1 MNVIFV
7 DDSFPFDGL
16 TPRDEPMGGAQKGLV
31 YLAEA
36 MAARGHAVTVL
47 NRCTLARDNR
57 GVSWQPLDGGE
68 RPERADLLVALRH
81 PVLLE
86 AVPASHKAL
95 WVTTPGSFLE
105 RGEAAQ
111 ALGGTGQARL
121 VFMGPAHRATWRED
135 DDRALVIVP
144 GVAEVYRATEGLAG
158 YWPPRAVVT
167 THPRMDMDWLV
178 SLWCRKIEPLIKGAE
193 LHIFSGSMAAGVQGK
208 TVPEE
213 VRDLW
218 RQIEAAAGQGVRVR
232 RPLPD
237 HDMAEEYRHARV
249 HLYPGGLGEPFAFT
263 LAESQAA
270 ALPGVTRRQGAAAE
284 RIVDGRS
291 GFLSPDDEAFGN
303 CAVLALKEDIVYRGR
318 SKDARDMQRGRSWDD
333 AAAEFEALA
342 V

>member
-16 TPRDEPMGGAQKGLV
+16 TPRDEPMGGAQKALV

-36 MAARGHAVTVL
+36 MARRGHSVTVL
-47 NRCTLARDNR
+47 NRCSHARDDR
-57 GVSWQPLDGGE
+57 GVAWRPLGSGQQPAG
-68 RPERADLLVALRH
+68 ADLLVALRH
-81 PVLLE
+81 PGLLDT
-86 AVPASHKAL
+86 VPAPRRAL
-95 WVTTPGSFLE
+95 WVTTPGQSLL
-105 RGEAAQ
+105 RGDQAQ
-111 ALGGTGQARL
+111 ALGQARDTRL
-121 VFMGPAHRATWRED
+121 VFMGTAHRATWRED
-135 DDRALVIVP
+135 DENATVIVP
-144 GVAEVYRATEGLAG
+144 GVAEVYRGVEALGG

-178 SLWCRKIEPLIKGAE
+178 SLWTRKIEPLIKGAE
-193 LHIFSGSMAAGVQGK
+193 LHIFSGSLVAGVQGR
-208 TVPEE
+208 TLGEE

-218 RQIEAAAGQGVRVR
+218 RQIEAAGGQGVRVR

-237 HDMAEEYRHARV
+237 HDMAQEYYRARV

-270 ALPGVTRRQGAAAE
+270 GLPGVTRRQGAAAE

-291 GFLSPDDEAFGN
+291 GFLTPDDEAFAN
-303 CAVLALKEDIVYRGR
+303 CAILCLKEDIVYRGR
-318 SKDARDMQRGRSWDD
+318 SKDARTMQRGRSWDD

-342 V
+342 A

>member
-16 TPRDEPMGGAQKGLV
+16 TPRDEPMGGAQKALV

-36 MAARGHAVTVL
+36 MAARGHEVTVL
-47 NRCTLARDNR
+47 NRCAAAYDNR
-57 GVSWQPLDGGE
+57 GVAWRPLEGGD
-68 RPERADLLVALRH
+68 RLDRADLLVALRH
-81 PVLLE
+81 PALLE
-86 AVPASHKAL
+86 TVPASRHAL
-95 WVTTPGSFLE
+95 WVTTPGQSLL

-111 ALGGTGQARL
+111 ALAQIREVRL
-121 VFMGPAHRATWRED
+121 VFMGAAHRATWRED
-135 DDRALVIVP
+135 DTNATVIVP
-144 GVAEVYRATEGLAG
+144 GVADVYRQTEGLGG
-158 YWPPRAVVT
+158 YWPPRAMVT

-178 SLWCRKIEPLIKGAE
+178 SLWTRKIEPLIKGAE
-193 LHIFSGSMAAGVQGK
+193 LHIFSGSLAAGAQGR

-237 HDMAEEYRHARV
+237 HDMAEEFRHARA
-249 HLYPGGLGEPFAFT
+249 HLYPGGLGEPYAFT

-270 ALPGVTRRQGAAAE
+270 GTPGVTRRQGAAAE

-291 GFLSPDDEAFGN
+291 GFLTPDDEAFGN
-303 CAVLALKEDIVYRGR
+303 CAVLCLKEDIVYRGR
-318 SKDARDMQRGRSWDD
+318 SKDARTMQRGRSWDD

>member
-47 NRCTLARDNR
+47 NRCNRAYDHR
-57 GVSWQPLDGGE
+57 GVAWRPLEDAW
-68 RPERADLLVALRH
+68 RPAGADLLVALRH
-81 PVLLE
+81 PGLLE
-86 AVPASHKAL
+86 AVPARTRAL
-95 WVTTPGSFLE
+95 WVTTPGQVLL
-105 RGEAAQ
+105 RGDGAGALAQ
-111 ALGGTGQARL
+111 APDARL
-121 VFMGPAHRATWRED
+121 LFMGEAHRATWDAD
-135 DDRALVIVP
+135 DARAAVIAP
-144 GVAEVYRATEGLAG
+144 AVAEVYRQADGPAG

-167 THPRMDMDWLV
+167 THPRMDMGWLV
-178 SLWCRKIEPLIKGAE
+178 SLWCSKIEPLIRGAE
-193 LHIFSGSMAAGVQGK
+193 LHIFSGSLVAGTQGR
-208 TVPEE
+208 VLAEE

-218 RQIEAAAGQGVRVR
+218 RHIEAAAGQGVRVR
-232 RPLPD
+232 RPMPD

-263 LAESQAA
+263 LAESQATG
-270 ALPGVTRRQGAAAE
+270 LPGVTRRQGAAAE

-291 GFLSPDDEAFGN
+291 GFLTPDDEAFAN
-303 CAVLALKEDIVYRGR
+303 CAVLCLKEDIVYRGR

>member
-16 TPRDEPMGGAQKGLV
+16 TPRDEPMGGAQKALV

-47 NRCTLARDNR
+47 NRCSVARDNR
-57 GVSWQPLDGGE
+57 GVAWRPIDGGA
-68 RPERADLLVALRH
+68 RPDRADLLVALRN

-86 AVPASHKAL
+86 AVPATRHAL
-95 WVTTPGSFLE
+95 WVTTPGQSLL
-105 RGEAAQ
+105 RGDSAQ
-111 ALGGTGQARL
+111 ALAQVRDVRL

-135 DDRALVIVP
+135 DPLASIIVP
-144 GVAEVYRATEGLAG
+144 GVPEVYRRAEALGG

-178 SLWCRKIEPLIKGAE
+178 SLWTRKIEPLIKGAE
-193 LHIFSGSMAAGVQGK
+193 LHIFSGSLIAGPQGR

-232 RPLPD
+232 RPMPD
-237 HDMAEEYRHARV
+237 HDMADEFFHARA
-249 HLYPGGLGEPFAFT
+249 HLYPGGLGEPYAFT
-263 LAESQAA
+263 LAESQAVGT
-270 ALPGVTRRQGAAAE
+270 PGVTRRQGAAAE

-291 GFLSPDDEAFGN
+291 GFLTPDDEAFAN
-303 CAVLALKEDIVYRGR
+303 CAILCLKEDIVYRGR
-318 SKDARDMQRGRSWDD
+318 TKDARAMQRGRTWDA

>member
-47 NRCTLARDNR
+47 NRCERARDNR
-57 GVSWQPLDGGE
+57 GVAWRPLDGGE

-81 PVLLE
+81 PALLE
-86 AVPASHKAL
+86 TVPAAARAL
-95 WVTTPGSFLE
+95 WVTTPGPYLQ
-105 RGEAAQ
+105 RGDAGAALQ
-111 ALGGTGQARL
+111 RQDDARL
-121 VFMGPAHRATWRED
+121 VFMGPSHRATWIED
-135 DDRALVIVP
+135 DPRAVTIAP
-144 GVAEVYRATEGLAG
+144 GVAEVYRRTEGLAG

-178 SLWCRKIEPLIKGAE
+178 DLWCRKIEPLIKGAE
-193 LHIFSGSMAAGVQGK
+193 LHIFSGSMAPGLLGRV
-208 TVPEE
+208 VPED

-263 LAESQAA
+263 LADSQAA

-291 GFLSPDDEAFGN
+291 GFLTPDDEAFAN